1 MWWKKRRE
9 SKKKKK
15 VIDVREEGC
24 KKTQINYLVNIQ
36 KRNPRLYVFV
46 FGTYICCKGEF

>member
-9 SKKKKK
+9 SKKK
-15 VIDVREEGC
+15 VINVREEGC